1 MVTAVQAPSERPG
14 RPEHPTVRR
23 ERPRPAPPAPA
34 RPPLS
39 PLRTALLV
47 LTAVGYLLVAA
58 AVLLDTSLVD
68 LDWKV
73 RLFRPYERWPGPH
86 PLLDNWVVAGQ
97 RGPSAVAAF
106 AWLGWRARRLGR
118 IRPLLVMGTALL
130 LLNLTVGGVKV
141 VTGRLGPHYAHYV
154 GSPELFSGGTIFP
167 SGHTANAVVT
177 WGVLAYLAGRW
188 RRTGA
193 LLAGATAW
201 SVGLTTVYLGTH
213 WVTDVLAGWAAG
225 LLVLL
230 SLPLLEPLVLAAER
244 RLVRRTT
251 APAGPRGNGRNGW
264 NGASRRTGPTP
275 PSCVP
280 PPRRAPRG

>member
-1 MVTAVQAPSERPG
+1 MHAPSEP
-14 RPEHPTVRR
+14 PRR
-23 ERPRPAPPAPA
+23 RQA
-34 RPPLS
+34 
-39 PLRTALLV
+39 ALLG
-47 LTAVGYLLVAA
+47 LAALGYLLVAA

-68 LDWKV
+68 LDWKI
-73 RLFRPYERWPGPH
+73 RLYRPSDHWPGLQ
-86 PLLDNWVVAGQ
+86 PLLDTWVVAGQ
-97 RGPSAVAAF
+97 RGPSALAAF

-118 IRPLLVMGTALL
+118 VRPLLVMGAALL
-130 LLNLTVGGVKV
+130 LLNLTVGGVKI
-141 VTGRLGPHYAHYV
+141 VTGRLGPHYAHYI
-154 GSPELFSGGTIFP
+154 GSPGLFSGGTIFP

-244 RLVRRTT
+244 RLTRRRRR
-251 APAGPRGNGRNGW
+251 AGAIPPNCGR
-264 NGASRRTGPTP
+264 
-275 PSCVP
+275 

>member
-1 MVTAVQAPSERPG
+1 MPAPSEPPD
-14 RPEHPTVRR
+14 RPEHLTTPRA
-23 ERPRPAPPAPA
+23 RPRARPGGPA
-34 RPPLS
+34 RPPLG
-39 PLRTALLV
+39 RRQAALLG
-47 LTAVGYLLVAA
+47 LAALGYLLVAA

-68 LDWKV
+68 LDWKI
-73 RLFRPYERWPGPH
+73 RLYRPYEHWPGLQ

-97 RGPSAVAAF
+97 RGPSALAAF
-106 AWLGWRARRLGR
+106 TWLGWRARRLGR
-118 IRPLLVMGTALL
+118 IRPLLVMGAALL
-130 LLNLTVGGVKV
+130 LLNLTVGGVKI
-141 VTGRLGPHYAHYV
+141 VTGRLGPHYARYV

-177 WGVLAYLAGRW
+177 WGVLAYLAVRW

-213 WVTDVLAGWAAG
+213 WATDVLAGWAAG

-244 RLVRRTT
+244 RLARHRGARR
-251 APAGPRGNGRNGW
+251 
-264 NGASRRTGPTP
+264 RRATP
-275 PSCVP
+275 PSCAP
-280 PPRRAPRG
+280 PARRAPPG

>member
-1 MVTAVQAPSERPG
+1 MQAPSEPPVE
-14 RPEHPTVRR
+14 PEHPTTRR
-23 ERPRPAPPAPA
+23 ECRRPPSAEPG

-39 PLRTALLV
+39 RRRAALLG
-47 LTAVGYLLVAA
+47 LTTLVYLLVVIG
-58 AVLLDTSLVD
+58 VLLDTALVD
-68 LDWKV
+68 LDWKIRLV
-73 RLFRPYERWPGPH
+73 RPCERWPGPQ
-86 PLLDNWVVAGQ
+86 PLLDDWVVAGQ
-97 RGPSAVAAF
+97 RGPSGLAAF

-118 IRPLLVMGTALL
+118 IRPLLVMGAALL
-130 LLNLTVGGVKV
+130 LLNLTVGGVKI

-177 WGVLAYLAGRW
+177 WGVLAHLAVRW

-230 SLPLLEPLVLAAER
+230 SLPLLEPLVLTAER
-244 RLVRRTT
+244 RLTRR
-251 APAGPRGNGRNGW
+251 PATPGGTP
-264 NGASRRTGPTP
+264 ATP

>member
-1 MVTAVQAPSERPG
+1 MQAPREQPGRPEPLTT

-23 ERPRPAPPAPA
+23 ERPRATRPEHPRAPRRGSA
-34 RPPLS
+34 RPPLG
-39 PLRTALLV
+39 RRQTALLG
-47 LTAVGYLLVAA
+47 LAALGYLLVAV

-68 LDWKV
+68 LDWKI
-73 RLFRPYERWPGPH
+73 RLYRPEEHWPGLQ
-86 PLLDNWVVAGQ
+86 PLLDTWVVAGQ
-97 RGPSAVAAF
+97 RGPSALAAF

-118 IRPLLVMGTALL
+118 IRPLLVMGAALL
-130 LLNLTVGGVKV
+130 LLNLTVGGVKI
-141 VTGRLGPHYAHYV
+141 VTGRLGPHYARYV

-177 WGVLAYLAGRW
+177 WGVLAYLAVRW
-188 RRTGA
+188 RRLGA

-244 RLVRRTT
+244 RLTRRRR
-251 APAGPRGNGRNGW
+251 AAG
-264 NGASRRTGPTP
+264 TGLTP

-280 PPRRAPRG
+280 PARRAPRG

>member
-1 MVTAVQAPSERPG
+1 MQAPSELQ
-14 RPEHPTVRR
+14 ENPTTRR
-23 ERPRPAPPAPA
+23 KRPRRTPGEPGW
-34 RPPLS
+34 PPLGRRRTG
-39 PLRTALLV
+39 LLALTAL
-47 LTAVGYLLVAA
+47 GYLVVVAG
-58 AVLLDTSLVD
+58 VLLDTPLVD
-68 LDWKV
+68 LDWTV
-73 RLFRPYERWPGPH
+73 RLARPYERWPRLE

-106 AWLGWRARRLGR
+106 AWLGWRAHRLRRL
-118 IRPLLVMGTALL
+118 RPLLVMGTALL
-130 LLNLTVGGVKV
+130 LLNVTVGAVKI

-177 WGVLAYLAGRW
+177 WGVLAYLAVRL
-188 RRTGA
+188 RRCGA
-193 LLAGATAW
+193 ALAGATAG

-230 SLPLLEPLVLAAER
+230 TLPLLEPLVSAVESRLAR
-244 RLVRRTT
+244 RQRPPL
-251 APAGPRGNGRNGW
+251 
-264 NGASRRTGPTP
+264 TP

-280 PPRRAPRG
+280 RPRRAPRG